1 MGFIL
6 NIITVLIG
14 TALGVALGNRL
25 PERVRETVLNGLG
38 LATLG
43 YASLSIVDSMANQTN
58 GAVKFLVV
66 LFSIVLGGIAGEA
79 LGLDAALTRF
89 GGWLERTVARRRGGS
104 ASAESSARFVRGFV
118 SASLLF
124 CVGPMTFLG
133 SIQDGLRGDVSL
145 IAIKSALDLFS
156 SLAYAASLGVGVG
169 FSVISIF
176 VIQGGLTAGAASA
189 QGLFTPTMVAIL
201 SATGALLV
209 LGIGL
214 SLLEIRKIRLANF
227 LPALLLAPIGVVALH
242 LAGVSGF

>member
-38 LATLG
+38 LATVG
-43 YASLSIVDSMANQTN
+43 YAVLSIVDAMANQQN
-58 GAVKFLVV
+58 GAVKFLVI

-79 LGLDAALTRF
+79 LGLDAALARF
-89 GGWLERTVARRRGGS
+89 GAWLERAFTRRTGGTSTPDS
-104 ASAESSARFVRGFV
+104 AARFVRGYV

-133 SIQDGLRGDVSL
+133 SIQDGLRGDMGL
-145 IAIKSALDLFS
+145 IGIKSALDLFAA
-156 SLAYAASLGVGVG
+156 LAYSASLGIGVG
-169 FSVISIF
+169 FSVITIF
-176 VIQGGLTAGAASA
+176 IIQGGLTAGASAA
-189 QGLFTPTMVAIL
+189 QGLFTPTMVAVL

-214 SLLEIRKIRLANF
+214 SLLEIKKIRLANF
-227 LPALLLAPIGVVALH
+227 LPALFFAPLGVVALN
-242 LAGVSGF
+242 LAGVAGF

>member
-6 NIITVLIG
+6 NIVTVLMG
-14 TALGVALGNRL
+14 TTLGVLLGNRL
-25 PERVRETVLNGLG
+25 PERVRETVLIGLG

-43 YASLSIVDSMANQTN
+43 YASLSIVDSFANQQN

-66 LFSIVLGGIAGEA
+66 LFSIVLGGIAGE
-79 LGLDAALTRF
+79 LLNLDGLLARF
-89 GGWLERTVARRRGGS
+89 GGWLERRFSRRMGG
-104 ASAESSARFVRGFV
+104 ADGGESSARFVRGFV

-133 SIQDGLRGDVSL
+133 SIQDGLRGDISL

-156 SLAYAASLGVGVG
+156 SVAYAATLGIGVG

-176 VIQGGLTAGAASA
+176 FIQGGLTAGAAAA

-214 SLLEIRKIRLANF
+214 TLLDIKKIRLANF
-227 LPALLLAPIGVVALH
+227 LPALVFAPIGVVVLHALSV
-242 LAGVSGF
+242 AGF

>member
-6 NIITVLIG
+6 NIVTVLIG

-38 LATLG
+38 LATVG
-43 YASLSIVDSMANQTN
+43 YAVLSIVDAMANQQN
-58 GAVKFLVV
+58 GAVKFLVI

-79 LGLDAALTRF
+79 LGLDAAL
-89 GGWLERTVARRRGGS
+89 ARCGASTADS
-104 ASAESSARFVRGFV
+104 AARFVRGYV

-133 SIQDGLRGDVSL
+133 SIQDGLRGDMGL
-145 IAIKSALDLFS
+145 IGIKSALDLFAA
-156 SLAYAASLGVGVG
+156 LAYSASLGIGVG
-169 FSVISIF
+169 FSVITIF
-176 VIQGGLTAGAASA
+176 IIQGGLTAGASAA
-189 QGLFTPTMVAIL
+189 QGLFTPTMVAVL

-214 SLLEIRKIRLANF
+214 SLLEIKKIRLANF
-227 LPALLLAPIGVVALH
+227 LPALLFAPLGVVALN
-242 LAGVSGF
+242 LAGVAGF